1 MFSTLPDT
9 LKAPRLA
16 ALALLALA
24 LAACKSRQDQM
35 AVDTMAGVDTAPAT
49 ALPATPAMAD
59 ADILQVFYTA
69 NTADSAVS
77 ALARTKAKSAGV
89 KEFARTMVSDDANL
103 NKDAQNLAQS
113 ASITGMPNDKS
124 MAWQSDADQTLS
136 SLKGQSGSD
145 FDNTYLGH
153 EVQSL
158 QKQLDE
164 LDQNLI
170 PSAANADLKQL
181 LQNSRATISAHL
193 DRARQ
198 LQQTV
203 GGTTG

>member
-16 ALALLALA
+16 ALALLVLA
-24 LAACKSRQDQM
+24 FAACKSRQDQM

-49 ALPATPAMAD
+49 AMPATPSMAD
-59 ADILQVFYTA
+59 ADILQVFFTA
-69 NTADSAVS
+69 NSADSAVS
-77 ALARTKAKSAGV
+77 ALARTRAKSAGV

-113 ASITGMPNDKS
+113 ASITGTPNDKS
-124 MAWQSDADQTLS
+124 MAWQSEADQTLS

-170 PSAANADLKQL
+170 PSAANADLKQM
-181 LQNSRATISAHL
+181 LQNSRATISTHL
-193 DRARQ
+193 DQARQ